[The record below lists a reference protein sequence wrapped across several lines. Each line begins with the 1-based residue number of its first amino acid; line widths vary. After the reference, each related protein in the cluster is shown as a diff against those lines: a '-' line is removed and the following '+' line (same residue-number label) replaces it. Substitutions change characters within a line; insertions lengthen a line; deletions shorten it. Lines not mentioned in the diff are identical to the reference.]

1 MVEKLR
7 ISQPRYEL
15 LKEEK
20 IGEGLLDLP
29 ALWDNFEQAS
39 PQKAK
44 EGLGTVISPSWLLL
58 VVCGAEYFL

>member
-1 MVEKLR
+1 MVEELR

-29 ALWDNFEQAS
+29 ALWDNFEQTS

-44 EGLGTVISPSWLLL
+44 EGLRTVISPSWLLL
-58 VVCGAEYFL
+58 VVCGAENFL